1 MRLHHRLSDGA
12 YRRKCQMK
20 FDFIPAAT
28 VAAVA
33 LLTWVVI
40 GSEMRSS
47 TLNDPTIQGADQIE
61 QINKYAA

>member
-1 MRLHHRLSDGA
+1 
-12 YRRKCQMK
+12 MK
-20 FDFIPAAT
+20 FDFISAAT

-47 TLNDPTIQGADQIE
+47 TLNDPTIQGAIQIE
-61 QINKYAA
+61 QLKKYAAWAMKDLIKGLGC

>member
-1 MRLHHRLSDGA
+1 
-12 YRRKCQMK
+12 MK

-61 QINKYAA
+61 QLNKYAA

>member
-1 MRLHHRLSDGA
+1 
-12 YRRKCQMK
+12 MK

-47 TLNDPTIQGADQIE
+47 TLNDPTIQGAIQIE
-61 QINKYAA
+61 QLKKYAA